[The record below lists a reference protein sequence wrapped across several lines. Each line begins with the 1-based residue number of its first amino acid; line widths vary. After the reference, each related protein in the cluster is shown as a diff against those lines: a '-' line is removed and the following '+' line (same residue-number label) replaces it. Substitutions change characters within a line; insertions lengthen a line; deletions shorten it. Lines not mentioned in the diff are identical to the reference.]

1 MLSVGAV
8 GGMLLVEILYFLATA
23 ALVVAGLTMVGLALQ
38 TYLDTSRRAMIHLS
52 IGFTLVV
59 GAAIAT
65 SVSAFLTSF
74 QGVRSLLLVN
84 TWFTA
89 SGFTFV
95 VYSLVTYE

>member
-1 MLSVGAV
+1 MIF
-8 GGMLLVEILYFLATA
+8 VEILYLLATV
-23 ALVVAGLTMVGLALQ
+23 ALVVTGLTMVGLALQ

-74 QGVRSLLLVN
+74 EGVRSLLLVN
-84 TWFTA
+84 TGFTA
-89 SGFTFV
+89 SGFSFV
-95 VYSLVTYE
+95 VYSLVSYE